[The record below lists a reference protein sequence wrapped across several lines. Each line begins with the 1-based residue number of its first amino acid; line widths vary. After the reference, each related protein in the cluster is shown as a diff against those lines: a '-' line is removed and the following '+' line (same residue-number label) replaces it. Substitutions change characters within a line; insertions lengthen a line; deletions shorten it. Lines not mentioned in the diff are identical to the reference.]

1 MNTSLL
7 VYGGFGNVVGTDG
20 QITVNSCSVEELT
33 TDKCIA
39 NKDDYEAAYPVECL
53 STAHHLRKKMLASYL
68 QGCIDVDSVQSCF
81 CCSGGECPPG
91 SCGLFDCD
99 PDTELCN
106 DTSVSAPAGKCANSF
121 EDCDDPDYLAD
132 LHLARV
138 QMPTDYDNW
147 KESNGWSSLYLTIG
161 VYIAILVVL
170 AVLELRY
177 QHEQQPSLLKPL
189 TEARSPFGIYLVA
202 NVLIGVLIAAA
213 APPFGIMGMAYSMS
227 PLYGGNSTLRAN
239 YPFIEDFGTT
249 KGKAIAWFMVSLMAL
264 VFWLILFFQNRSLPA
279 SMTAA

>member
-1 MNTSLL
+1 MTMKRRTPWSVFPRRITCAKRCWQVTCRDASTWTVSNPAS
-7 VYGGFGNVVGTDG
+7 VVL
-20 QITVNSCSVEELT
+20 EENALR
-33 TDKCIA
+33 DPA
-39 NKDDYEAAYPVECL
+39 DY
-53 STAHHLRKKMLASYL
+53 
-68 QGCIDVDSVQSCF
+68 
-81 CCSGGECPPG
+81 
-91 SCGLFDCD
+91 FDCD

-138 QMPTDYDNW
+138 QMPTEYDNW

-161 VYIAILVVL
+161 VYIKILVVL

-213 APPFGIMGMAYSMS
+213 GPPFGIMGMAYSMS
-227 PLYGGNSTLRAN
+227 PLYGGDSTLRAN